1 MDASAIQAAKGS
13 YELVY
18 TYKGKVNKVT
28 VTVKDDGSADT
39 TSSETTV
46 PDVNLTANDFAVAAG
61 TEAIDET
68 AFKKLAEVVVKY
80 NDGSSVENVTIDVED
95 LAVLNKKIRAKSTD
109 SVFVKVS
116 ATVKVTLPKKAATPK
131 PTKKPGT
138 IAKPGR
144 GISADDI
151 AKELGV
157 DKATAEKIK
166 DYAEKNGTSMDT
178 LRITDTAVKKLKDDK
193 DIKGSDFSRLK
204 ARANKSSKN
213 SITLKWVKQSGAD
226 GYLIYSNQC
235 NQGGKKYRYK
245 LTKTIKGKNKTTWTQ
260 KKRKKGK
267 YYKYMVVAYKLFN
280 GHKVTIAAAPT
291 IHSVTKGGKRGMAKA
306 VSIKKLGNKKKR
318 TKITLKARK
327 TAKIKAVEIRAD
339 KKKKIMKH
347 RKLAYESS
355 NVKVAKVTGS
365 GKIKAVKKGK
375 CKIWV
380 YAQNG
385 VYKEIKVTVK

>member
-1 MDASAIQAAKGS
+1 M
-13 YELVY
+13 
-18 TYKGKVNKVT
+18 
-28 VTVKDDGSADT
+28 
-39 TSSETTV
+39 
-46 PDVNLTANDFAVAAG
+46 
-61 TEAIDET
+61 
-68 AFKKLAEVVVKY
+68 
-80 NDGSSVENVTIDVED
+80 TIDVED

-109 SVFVKVS
+109 SVFVKVYATDKKTGKQLS